1 MPKLKYDLAT
11 VLSLVEG
18 PGSDALSR
26 WLHAGEGTIAAF
38 TDAQAASLIEAATRL
53 KRPDRV
59 AAAQAEAGNKAVR
72 KAAAAA
78 AHKLRS
84 AGVELP
90 TVTAQATWSLGQET
104 VELPPP
110 VTLIGMPDPHAW
122 LPFVV
127 VSFSRSE
134 TVAFAGL
141 AGAAFG
147 HRDTHHSH
155 LPRSE
160 ARKLIHDARRGH
172 ELHELPPH
180 VALHLLGRAFSEGG
194 ATPHEWEHF
203 SDLVGAGVMTSAQVL
218 DPFRSRPQ
226 EIDADV
232 LADVAPLLDDRQQLV
247 VGLSEEQGSRA
258 VAEIMGALQSK
269 LEVDDDSRKRRLKR
283 VLDEVADEALDE
295 RSRKAWA
302 FALDVVALVA
312 ADRGEEAVSNAA
324 WHTSLALKEGR
335 AGRDIPFIRANVE
348 RQLATI
354 TEIYTKALAE
364 RAAPSDAGPE
374 LG

>member
-1 MPKLKYDLAT
+1 
-11 VLSLVEG
+11 
-18 PGSDALSR
+18 
-26 WLHAGEGTIAAF
+26 
-38 TDAQAASLIEAATRL
+38 
-53 KRPDRV
+53 
-59 AAAQAEAGNKAVR
+59 
-72 KAAAAA
+72 
-78 AHKLRS
+78 
-84 AGVELP
+84 
-90 TVTAQATWSLGQET
+90 
-104 VELPPP
+104 
-110 VTLIGMPDPHAW
+110 MPDPHAW

-127 VSFSRSE
+127 VSFSRNE

-147 HRDTHHSH
+147 HRDTHHSQ

-160 ARKLIHDARRGH
+160 ARKLIHGARRGH
-172 ELHELPPH
+172 DLHELPPH

-194 ATPHEWEHF
+194 ATPHEWEQF

-218 DPFRSRPQ
+218 DPFRNRPQ

-283 VLDEVADEALDE
+283 VLDEVADDALDE
-295 RSRKAWA
+295 RSRTAWA

-335 AGRDIPFIRANVE
+335 AGRDILSIRANVE

-374 LG
+374 LV